1 MTMHNSLIIDE
12 ENGTVSGNAVI
23 TLGEDWLVKA
33 FIKKHHLHDNLQSEY
48 VRVEDLPRLL
58 RQYYSVSLYCEHGLC
73 VSILACEEVLAEGC
87 TYLMEAQADLPGN
100 NQVESA
106 SAGIRSGAFM
116 RSSFSA
122 WLGEDVSIRL
132 PGSKHFFQVRELA
145 ADGAGSEDDDQKLV
159 YRCVAHQFSSS
170 ANGVKSDISGG
181 TLPRMV
187 RLVLSAS
194 YLIEEVT
201 GEPEHPCVLHLA
213 LQPSGTMPRGNCKP
227 FCALEMLGRQVS
239 EYELSTTGVN
249 GDALLY

>member
-1 MTMHNSLIIDE
+1 MHNTFTIDE
-12 ENGTVSGNAVI
+12 EYGTVSGNAVI
-23 TLGEDWLVKA
+23 TLGEDWLVEVI
-33 FIKKHHLHDNLQSEY
+33 IKKHRLHDNLQSEY
-48 VRVEDLPRLL
+48 VRVGDLPSLL
-58 RQYYSVSLYCEHGLC
+58 RQYNRVTLCCEHGLW

-100 NQVESA
+100 NQEQSA
-106 SAGIRSGAFM
+106 SGGIRSGAFM
-116 RSSFSA
+116 RGSFSA

-132 PGSKHFFQVRELA
+132 PGSKQFFQVRELA
-145 ADGAGSEDDDQKLV
+145 ADGAGGVDDGQKLI

-187 RLVLSAS
+187 RLVLSGF

-201 GEPEHPCVLHLA
+201 GEPEHPCVIHLA
-213 LQPSGTMPRGNCKP
+213 LQPSRTKPRKNCKP
-227 FCALEMLGRQVS
+227 FCTLEMLGRQAA
-239 EYELSTTGVN
+239 EHELSATGAN

>member
-1 MTMHNSLIIDE
+1 MTMHNTLIIDE

-23 TLGEDWLVKA
+23 TLGEDWLVKVV
-33 FIKKHHLHDNLQSEY
+33 IKKQRLHDNLQSEY
-48 VRVEDLPRLL
+48 VRVGDLPRLL
-58 RQYYSVSLYCEHGLC
+58 RQYFSVSLYCEHGC
-73 VSILACEEVLAEGC
+73 AVSILACEDVLAEGC

-100 NQVESA
+100 NQEQSA
-106 SAGIRSGAFM
+106 SAGIRSGASM

-132 PGSKHFFQVRELA
+132 PGCKHFFHVRELA
-145 ADGAGSEDDDQKLV
+145 ADGTGSADDDQKLI
-159 YRCVAHQFSSS
+159 YRCVPHQFSSS

-187 RLVLSAS
+187 RLVLSGF
-194 YLIEEVT
+194 YHIEEVT

-213 LQPSGTMPRGNCKP
+213 LQPSGTMPRGKCKP
-227 FCALEMLGRQVS
+227 FCPLEMLGRQAS
-239 EYELSTTGVN
+239 EYELIATGAN